1 MSKHFPQEKMGK
13 TNKYM
18 KRCLVSLVSKEMQS
32 KVSRRYHFTAAK
44 LVKLESLTAFLT
56 IFWKTENPMNFYV
69 PLEGNVT

>member
-1 MSKHFPQEKMGK
+1 MGK

-18 KRCLVSLVSKEMQS
+18 KRCLVPLVSKEMQS
-32 KVSRRYHFTAAK
+32 KVSRRYHFTPAK

-56 IFWKTENPMNFYV
+56 IFWKIENPMNFYV